1 MLIPVT
7 SNHRQTIRSY
17 GHLSMDLSNGQ
28 TIEQEETRQVTIVL
42 TIFMY
47 SVFII
52 WAVICQ
58 PNKAR
63 TSLIK
68 PVELFAI
75 CFTPSLIVRY
85 FNSYSGVPFMFTKC
99 RLNRISL
106 AGCRGKLYLCN
117 K

>member
-68 PVELFAI
+68 PGELLAI
-75 CFTPSLIVRY
+75 CFMASSI
-85 FNSYSGVPFMFTKC
+85 
-99 RLNRISL
+99 
-106 AGCRGKLYLCN
+106 
-117 K
+117 